1 MLAKFKQRLR
11 SRRSAAQEPP
21 VLDGIYLLPSE
32 ILGGEIFPLV
42 VRAEIHDKIHNDFWH
57 RKLLA
62 LAGVCTQ
69 WRNIVHSTPFL
80 WNQHIPINTRQFSGV
95 GRFRRNR
102 LTKKYFEALRM
113 CLARSAPLPLS
124 ISIDDWLVFPG
135 DRKDFARAVDL
146 ISNAAVRMEVLR
158 INIRCRDDAEMCILR
173 ALERIP
179 TGAFQALTE
188 IDFVFP
194 SDVELVPFSVMS
206 APHLR
211 RVKLNAGP
219 DPLKFMSIPWPQLTH
234 LTLTAPP
241 LACLAVLAR
250 CNNLVSAVLHHMYTS
265 LPDDTAPTT
274 ATLVH
279 LTSLRLTVSSTLIQA
294 VGNLV
299 LPALT
304 TLELIY
310 DDEDMIWPQLE
321 VFRQLPLHNIQCLTF
336 EFNDEDMPE
345 SATLCALLRCTPSV
359 TELKLK
365 ECDCI
370 DNALLNALRGDGP
383 RSKLLL
389 PQLELFSIDWGSS
402 MFSDNFDSENWKVML
417 ASRVGVGLRRIVY
430 RGNYYGQV
438 SALAVYHVDGL
449 QVDVSGVKSIIII

>member
-11 SRRSAAQEPP
+11 SPQEAP
-21 VLDGIYLLPSE
+21 VLDGISLLPSE

-42 VRAEIHDKIHNDFWH
+42 VHEENYGDLWH
-57 RKLLA
+57 RKLLV
-62 LAGVCTQ
+62 LARVCTQ

-80 WNQHIPINTRQFSGV
+80 WSHIAINTRQFSGV

-102 LTKKYFEALRM
+102 FTKKYFEALRM
-113 CLARSAPLPLS
+113 CLARSAPLPVS
-124 ISIDDWLVFPG
+124 ISIDDGLVFPG

-158 INIRCRDDAEMCILR
+158 INSRRRDDAGVGILR
-173 ALERIP
+173 ALELIL

-194 SDVELVPFSVMS
+194 SDVALVPFSVMS

-234 LTLTAPP
+234 LTLAAPP
-241 LACLAVLAR
+241 LTCLAVLAR
-250 CNNLVSAVLHHMYTS
+250 CSNLVSAVLHHMYIS
-265 LPDDTAPTT
+265 LPDGNAPTT

-279 LTSLRLTVSSTLIQA
+279 LTSLRLTVSSTLIEA

-304 TLELIY
+304 MLELIC
-310 DDEDMIWPQLE
+310 DEEDMIRVWPPLK
-321 VFRQLPLHNIQCLTF
+321 VFRQLPLHNIQCLMF
-336 EFNDEDMPE
+336 ERFPLV

-365 ECDCI
+365 GRDCI
-370 DNALLNALRGDGP
+370 DNALLNALRADVYW
-383 RSKLLL
+383 SKPLL
-389 PQLELFSIDWGSS
+389 PQLEMLSIDWGSVLG
-402 MFSDNFDSENWKVML
+402 DDFDLETLQVML

-430 RGNYYGQV
+430 RGYYHGQV
-438 SALAVYHVDGL
+438 PALVACHVDGL
-449 QVDVSGVKSIIII
+449 QVDVSGVKRIIFI